1 MENIMNSP
9 KNFLSKK
16 PLLILF
22 LLSST
27 QIASAITATISSPTQ
42 NQVIS
47 NVYSSGATAVSV
59 NGTILGPNL
68 RDWTLDYGAGS
79 APSIWTVIIAGT
91 TEKNNMLIGTWQTK
105 FSDGTFLANGTYTLR
120 LRAWDTA
127 GVPTENR
134 KNVQLKHFKVGQS
147 LLQFNGASGTNVT
160 YTSTV
165 PFTLTETLEIR
176 NLAGQLVRT
185 LVNAQQRTAASYN
198 DNWNGRNGSSQLL
211 PDGAYFYKA
220 IVTTG
225 IYTMTWDLSNE
236 FLTGACFG
244 NLIVQTPFDPYDN
257 LTLAIPYNYNRTGRI
272 TVKFYSCNQ
281 AQPNNCNE
289 TPCPETY
296 IFIANKYEE
305 MGLHTV
311 RWASVDDAGAR
322 KFLPWGKVF
331 NKQDSFS
338 KNAVVLF
345 GTKPTIT
352 NLRVT
357 PPVFNPRRGT
367 QQINFT
373 LGLYSY
379 QSQTG
384 TIKITISNQG
394 TSPPSVLRTINK
406 TSATGPV
413 NIIWNGKNT
422 TGQYWL
428 APGNYTVRV
437 KITDSIIGNV
447 VEDTILTTIQ
457 F

>member
-1 MENIMNSP
+1 MNLP
-9 KNFLSKK
+9 IKFLSKK
-16 PLLILF
+16 LLFILF
-22 LLSST
+22 LLSSA

-68 RDWTLDYGAGS
+68 RDWTLDYGSGS
-79 APSIWTVIIAGT
+79 APSTWTAISTGT
-91 TEKNNMLIGTWQTK
+91 TEKNNALIGTWQTK
-105 FSDGTFLANGTYTLR
+105 LSNGTFLANGTYTLR
-120 LRAWDTA
+120 LRAWDTT
-127 GVPTENR
+127 GVPTEDR

-147 LLQFNGASGTNVT
+147 LLEFNGASGTNVT

-176 NLAGQLVRT
+176 NSTGQLVRT
-185 LVNAQQRTAASYN
+185 IVNAQQRTAADYN

-220 IVTTG
+220 IVTDET
-225 IYTMTWDLSNE
+225 YTMTWDLTNE
-236 FLTGACFG
+236 FLTGACNG
-244 NLIVQTPFDPYDN
+244 NLIVQTAFDPYDN

-281 AQPNNCNE
+281 AQPNNCIE
-289 TPCPETY
+289 SPCAETY
-296 IFIANKYEE
+296 TFISNKYEE
-305 MGLHTV
+305 MGSHTV

-384 TIKITISNQG
+384 KIKITILNQG

-406 TSATGPV
+406 TSAAGPV
-413 NIIWNGKNT
+413 TIIWNGKNT

-437 KITDSIIGNV
+437 KITDSVIGNV